1 MKGNHLVSITTDDV
15 IGRIAG
21 ITPGSRADRAR
32 QAKPE
37 LIAGA
42 QAYYEATVAPD
53 EPGELSHSERALIA
67 YRVALLTPQ
76 RETAAFYR
84 ERLDALGAD
93 RGLVEAVERFPGGCG
108 VDDRFTAIMRHV
120 DRVTTAP
127 REATARH
134 LRALEAAGLGPF
146 EIVSLAQLIAFVS
159 YQARLVAALRAL
171 ASLEATS

>member
-1 MKGNHLVSITTDDV
+1 VSIATDDV

-42 QAYYEATVAPD
+42 QAYYEATVAPE
-53 EPGELSHSERALIA
+53 EPGGLSHEERALIA
-67 YRVALLTPQ
+67 YRVSLLTPQ
-76 RETAAFYR
+76 RETATFYR
-84 ERLDALGAD
+84 ERLDALGVD

-120 DRVTTAP
+120 ERVTTSP
-127 REATARH
+127 RDAEPRH

-146 EIVSLAQLIAFVS
+146 EIVSLSQLIAFVS
-159 YQARLVAALRAL
+159 YQARLVAALRAME
-171 ASLEATS
+171 SLEVAS

>member
-1 MKGNHLVSITTDDV
+1 MSIATDDV

-21 ITPGSRADRAR
+21 ITPGSRADLAR

-37 LIAGA
+37 LVAGA
-42 QAYYEATVAPD
+42 QAYYEATVAPA
-53 EPGELSHSERALIA
+53 EPGGLSHVERALIA

-76 RETAAFYR
+76 RETASFYR
-84 ERLDALGAD
+84 ERLDALEVD

-120 DRVTTAP
+120 ERVTTAP
-127 REATARH
+127 REAEARH

-146 EIVSLAQLIAFVS
+146 EIVSLSQLIAFVS
-159 YQARLVAALRAL
+159 YQARLVAALRAMESL
-171 ASLEATS
+171 GAAS